1 MSAASGMGGESPRMP
16 DEAASSKTPLG
27 RVRGLGPARE
37 GAEHWWDERFSAIA
51 VLLLTVWLVVS
62 LLRLPALDQGTIAEW
77 LSQPLAAVPM
87 LLLIVTAFWHSR
99 MGLQVIV
106 EDYVHEEG
114 DKLFWLVL
122 IAFAAILGGGLAAFS
137 VLKIAFGGGAG

>member
-1 MSAASGMGGESPRMP
+1 MSAASGTGGESPRMP
-16 DEAASSKTPLG
+16 DETASSKTPLG

-37 GAEHWWDERFSAIA
+37 GAEHWWDERFSSIA
-51 VLLLTVWLVVS
+51 VLLLTVWLLVS

-87 LLLIVTAFWHSR
+87 LLLVVTAFWHSR

-122 IAFAAILGGGLAAFS
+122 IAFAAILGGE
-137 VLKIAFGGGAG
+137 AG